1 MTDSKKEKL
10 RTFFRYKISGIQKL
24 LIGLLVG
31 FLAGFIF
38 CRILYMNKPMVGGVV
53 EDGELVLEENLITHT
68 TAEFEEAVLGYASA
82 HNELIVMEQPVAI
95 STTVTKAGLGNLAI
109 FSKIKDITFYGTGV
123 YTVDMGKISRSD
135 IAVDHTNHTVTLRIP
150 KAELQYVNYDLEKTE
165 YEDTERGLLAFGEL
179 KLTAEELNA
188 LEQSVVSQMS
198 ERLSDENLL
207 LNAEKIGE
215 YKIFALM
222 QSIVSGIS
230 YQYRAVVVT
239 K

>member
-1 MTDSKKEKL
+1 MTESRKEKL
-10 RTFFRYKISGIQKL
+10 RTFFRYKISGMQKL
-24 LIGLLVG
+24 VMGVLIG
-31 FLAGFIF
+31 FLAGFI
-38 CRILYMNKPMVGGVV
+38 CSRMLYKNKPLVSGVV
-53 EDGELVLEENLITHT
+53 EDGELLLEETLISHT

-82 HNELIVMEQPVAI
+82 HSELIVMEQPVAI
-95 STTVTKAGLGNLAI
+95 STTVTKAGLANLAI
-109 FSKIKDITFYGTGV
+109 FSKIKNITFYGTGV

-135 IAVDHTNHTVTLRIP
+135 IIVDHTNHTVTLYIP

-179 KLTAEELNA
+179 KLTAEEMNA
-188 LEQSVVSQMS
+188 LEQSVVAQMS
-198 ERLSDENLL
+198 DRLNDENLL

-230 YQYRAVVVT
+230 YQYRAVVIT
-239 K
+239 R